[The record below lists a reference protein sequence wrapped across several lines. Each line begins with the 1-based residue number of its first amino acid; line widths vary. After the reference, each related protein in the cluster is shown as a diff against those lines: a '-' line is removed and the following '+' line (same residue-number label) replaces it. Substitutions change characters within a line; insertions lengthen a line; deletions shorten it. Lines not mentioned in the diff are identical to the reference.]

1 MARICHLGLAVFK
14 WIINRNHYSFTK
26 RVFCSELVSFF
37 RCFRRVGEAGV
48 KWRQNGRGER
58 SVVLKLLDDEEEL
71 GRQMLLDE
79 EERRRQLRGGG
90 KTTRGPVLSGDQE
103 S

>member
-1 MARICHLGLAVFK
+1 M
-14 WIINRNHYSFTK
+14 
-26 RVFCSELVSFF
+26 
-37 RCFRRVGEAGV
+37 GEAGV

-90 KTTRGPVLSGDQE
+90 KTSRGPVLSGDLKFVCFSRKLKIKDDKSINKITFQ
-103 S
+103 